1 MKLSEPLNERGV
13 KFAREKVVML
23 TSKCQMDN

>member
-1 MKLSEPLNERGV
+1 MKLSEPLNERGGEV
-13 KFAREKVVML
+13 RKGKAVML

>member
-1 MKLSEPLNERGV
+1 MKLSEPLNERGGE
-13 KFAREKVVML
+13 FAREKAVML